1 MTMLAEL
8 LAPEQITKIV
18 DIGANPID
26 GNPPYAAMLTLG
38 LCQVTGFEPQP
49 EALARLNALKG
60 PNERYLGL
68 AVGDGSKAVL
78 KVCAASGMSSLLE
91 PLNSGLGFFNLF
103 PGFGHVVSRIPVDT
117 CTLDSISEIATM
129 DFLKIDI
136 QGGELAVFQ
145 HGRRLLSRAVA
156 VQTEVSFVPLYA
168 DQPTIGDIDS
178 ELRAQGFMPHCMP
191 ALKKWPISPWMIN
204 SDPRRGL
211 NQLLEADIVYIRGL
225 LDLDGLDAEQLKH
238 IALIAQYC
246 YSSFDL
252 VLRCLKVLE
261 DRADIPQGASA
272 KYLAA
277 TID

>member
-1 MTMLAEL
+1 MTMVAEL
-8 LAPEQITKIV
+8 LAPARLTEIV

-26 GNPPYAAMLTLG
+26 GNPPYEAMLTLG
-38 LCQVTGFEPQP
+38 LCRVTGFEPQP
-49 EALARLNALKG
+49 EALARLNELKG

-68 AVGDGSKAVL
+68 AVGDGSEAVL

-91 PLNSGLGFFNLF
+91 PLSSGLDFFNLF
-103 PGFGHVVSRIPVDT
+103 PEFGRVVSRVPLDT
-117 CTLDSISEIATM
+117 RTLDSIVEIAAM

-145 HGRRLLSRAVA
+145 HGRRLLSQAVA
-156 VQTEVSFVPLYA
+156 VQTEVSFVPLYV
-168 DQPTIGDIDS
+168 DQPTIGEIDS

-191 ALKKWPISPWMIN
+191 ALKKWPISPWMVN
-204 SDPRRGL
+204 GDPRRGL

-225 LDLDGLDAEQLKH
+225 LDLDGLDTEQLKH

-246 YSSFDL
+246 YRSFDL
-252 VLRCLKVLE
+252 VVRCLKVLE
-261 DRADIPQGASA
+261 DRADLPQGSSA

-277 TID
+277 MVI

>member
-1 MTMLAEL
+1 MTSLEAI
-8 LAPEQITKIV
+8 LAPAHLTEIV

-26 GNPPYAAMLTLG
+26 GEPPYASMLAAG
-38 LCQVTGFEPQP
+38 LCRVTGFEPQT
-49 EALARLNALKG
+49 EALARLDALKG

-68 AVGDGSKAVL
+68 AVGDGNKAVL
-78 KVCAASGMSSLLE
+78 KECAASGMSSLLE
-91 PLNSGLGFFNLF
+91 PLDKGLDFFNLF
-103 PGFGHVVSRIPVDT
+103 PEFGRVAARIPVVT
-117 CTLDSISEIATM
+117 CALDSIADIAVM

-136 QGGELAVFQ
+136 QGGELAVFK
-145 HGRRLLSRAVA
+145 HGQRLLSRAVA

-191 ALKKWPISPWMIN
+191 ALKKWPISPWMVN
-204 SDPRRGL
+204 GDPRRGL

-225 LDLDGLDAEQLKH
+225 LELDGLDSEQLKQ

-261 DRADIPQGASA
+261 DCADISQGSLA
-272 KYLAA
+272 KYLATA
-277 TID
+277 IN